1 MNCKETLEKLNSISN
16 YYIPKN
22 LLEKF
27 ASDIFNSLLHNH
39 DSVGG
44 IDFASFQDYIQ
55 FPIFISQKLFNLFT
69 LGNSERLI
77 TKAQFIN
84 LFTSMYSSS
93 AEVFERLIF
102 DLFDFDYNDSIQK
115 TDIEIVTYHF
125 HYNTNDDHL
134 NGTTF
139 DSTIEI
145 IKSILDP
152 IFKDSVI
159 LSYDEYYNLI
169 HQENSDLIYLYKLFF
184 FVNKPF
190 HQEELQFYS
199 EHAFNGTKDTNDK
212 QLTVSFLQPTM
223 NLINYFS
230 KFYKDIQPI
239 VTEEEEE
246 PLDDEDILQDLVQFE
261 QDIVKS
267 KLIEINKN
275 VFLTLP
281 QQTHSDLNL
290 STSSLGSFKSEQNNQ
305 SIFHN
310 AFKCY
315 IGKNHSIV
323 EQTKHAHKKR
333 IFLIKNIIFVYNK
346 EHQYERLIYINNV
359 IDIDFK
365 RVENHF
371 VLSIKFLNDEYP
383 STIVFVFSSNRKAT
397 KFMNM
402 VSQLKHSIDSIYDF
416 DEKKEMEK
424 GGFGTVFNTKNKAT
438 NEELVIKEIPR
449 NVTNDY
455 WEISICNLLKNIS
468 HPNLIRIYGVYETLT
483 HILIVMEKGS
493 KNLGSYIK
501 DNFFLNISDK
511 FEIVCQIAKGISC
524 LHSLGIIHRDI
535 KLENI
540 LIERSNGAILIKLI
554 DFGLSKIMGLD
565 ESTNEPFGTMN
576 YMAPEIFLR
585 NNYNHK
591 EDIWSF
597 GIVVFYIL
605 KNRFPFAGIWVNSE
619 YSIFELTIQVLYK
632 NLSRDVKN
640 SQFKKERIL
649 LTIINNCLEKQ
660 IQKRVDIKG
669 ILNYMLLALQ

>member
-1 MNCKETLEKLNSISN
+1 MNSKETIEKLNSISN

-27 ASDIFNSLLHNH
+27 IGDLFNSLLHNH
-39 DSVGG
+39 ESVEG
-44 IDFASFQDYIQ
+44 IDFASFQDYMQ

-77 TKAQFIN
+77 TKEQFVNI
-84 LFTSMYSSS
+84 FTSIYSSS

-134 NGTTF
+134 HGTTF
-139 DSTIEI
+139 DSTTEK
-145 IKSILDP
+145 IKNILDP
-152 IFKDSVI
+152 IFKESVI

-169 HQENSDLIYLYKLFF
+169 HQDNSDLIYLFRIFF
-184 FVNKPF
+184 YVNKPF
-190 HQEELQFYS
+190 HQEEIQFYS
-199 EHAFNGTKDTNDK
+199 EHVFNTTKDTNNK
-212 QLTVSFLQPTM
+212 QLTASFLQPTT
-223 NLINYFS
+223 NLINYYS
-230 KFYKDIQPI
+230 KYYKDVEPI
-239 VTEEEEE
+239 IAQEKEIF
-246 PLDDEDILQDLVQFE
+246 DDEDILQDLIQFE

-267 KLIEINKN
+267 KLIETNKN
-275 VFLTLP
+275 NKVFLTLP
-281 QQTHSDLNL
+281 HQNHLDLNL
-290 STSSLGSFKSEQNNQ
+290 SSSSLGSFKSEQNNQ

-315 IGKNHSIV
+315 IGKNHSK
-323 EQTKHAHKKR
+323 QAHKKR
-333 IFLIKNIIFVYNK
+333 IFLVKNIIFVYNK
-346 EHQYERLIYINNV
+346 EQQFERLIYINNV

-365 RVENHF
+365 RIDNHF
-371 VLSIKFLNDEYP
+371 ILSVRYLNDEYP
-383 STIVFVFSSNRKAT
+383 STLVLVFSSNSKAT

-402 VSQLKHSIDSIYDF
+402 LNQLKNSIDTFYDF
-416 DEKKEMEK
+416 NEKKEMEK
-424 GGFGTVFNTKNKAT
+424 GGFGTVFNTKHKAT

-468 HPNLIRIYGVYETLT
+468 HPNLIRIYGVYETFT

-493 KNLGSYIK
+493 RNLGSYIEE
-501 DNFFLNISDK
+501 NFFLNISDK
-511 FEIVCQIAKGISC
+511 FEIVCQIAKGIAC

-605 KNRFPFAGIWVNSE
+605 KNRFPFARTWGNSE
-619 YSIFELTIQVLYK
+619 YSLFELTIQVLYK
-632 NLSRDVKN
+632 NLSMDVKN
-640 SQFKKERIL
+640 SQSKKERIL